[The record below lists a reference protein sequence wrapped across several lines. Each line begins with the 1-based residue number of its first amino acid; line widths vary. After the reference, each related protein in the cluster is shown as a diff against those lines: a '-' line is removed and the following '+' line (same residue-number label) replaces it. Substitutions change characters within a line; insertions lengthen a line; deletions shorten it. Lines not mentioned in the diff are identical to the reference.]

1 MKSMK
6 LKALLMISLVFCG
19 CSAEAAQKT
28 KETPAKED
36 IIISNS
42 HMSDELMEN
51 FFSFEDRITKS
62 DAIVYGELKDFEMA
76 APEGLGHIVTIKTFH
91 VIETLHGDIEPD
103 SDIKVM
109 ESGGYMTIADY
120 QASLNEE
127 TMQWLFPDSSDSEVS
142 KLSDSEKKKKYI
154 SEVWDGYYY
163 PQIGERAVYCLKQR
177 QDDETLWRVAGAWQG
192 KYREIEDGV
201 LLEPN
206 QYNSLSHQAL
216 IDGVQRINY
225 EDLKKMVEDA
235 RS

>member
-1 MKSMK
+1 MESIK
-6 LKALLMISLVFCG
+6 LKALLMTSLVFCG
-19 CSAEAAQKT
+19 CSAEASQT
-28 KETPAKED
+28 KQTPAKED

-51 FFSFEDRITKS
+51 FHSFEERITKS
-62 DAIVYGELKDFEMA
+62 DAIVYGEVKDFEMA
-76 APEGLGHIVTIKTFH
+76 APEGFGHIITIKTFH

-103 SDIKVM
+103 SDIRVT

-127 TMQWLFPDSSDSEVS
+127 TMQWMFPASSDSEVS
-142 KLSDSEKKKKYI
+142 KLSEAEKKKKYI

-177 QDDETLWRVAGAWQG
+177 TNDETLWRVAGAWQG

-206 QYNSLSHQAL
+206 QYNSLSDQAL

-225 EDLKKMVEDA
+225 EDLKKMIEDVKA
-235 RS
+235 

>member
-62 DAIVYGELKDFEMA
+62 DAIVYGKLKDFEMA

-142 KLSDSEKKKKYI
+142 KLNNSEKKKKYPTI
-154 SEVWDGYYY
+154 FAECW
-163 PQIGERAVYCLKQR
+163 
-177 QDDETLWRVAGAWQG
+177 
-192 KYREIEDGV
+192 
-201 LLEPN
+201 
-206 QYNSLSHQAL
+206 
-216 IDGVQRINY
+216 
-225 EDLKKMVEDA
+225 
-235 RS
+235 